1 MAHSDLVTITV
12 ETRLG
17 WSGVVLSPAGI
28 RYATLFE
35 PTEDAVRE
43 RLLPA
48 GFASDASNDDPR
60 VAGIRAALIAFAE
73 HGGGDLDAYPVD
85 LGPCSEFQRS
95 AWLALR
101 EIPKGETR
109 SYGWLTRHIG
119 APASAI
125 RAVGQAMGENPVP
138 PWLPC
143 HRVVASDGSLHG
155 YGGGLALKRELLE
168 LEGALPKPLFS
179 LP

>member
-1 MAHSDLVTITV
+1 
-12 ETRLG
+12 
-17 WSGVVLSPAGI
+17 
-28 RYATLFE
+28 
-35 PTEDAVRE
+35 VRE
-43 RLLPA
+43 RLRPA
-48 GFASDASNDDPR
+48 GFANDAN
-60 VAGIRAALIAFAE
+60 AGDHRAAEIRSTLVDFAD
-73 HGGGDLDAYPVD
+73 HGGGNLDGYPIDLAPS
-85 LGPCSEFQRS
+85 SEFQRS

-101 EIPKGETR
+101 DIPKGETR

-179 LP
+179 LL

>member
-1 MAHSDLVTITV
+1 MSALETVMV

-17 WSGVVLSPAGI
+17 WSGVVLSAAGI

-35 PTEDAVRE
+35 PSESAVRE
-43 RLLPA
+43 QLKSTGPA
-48 GFASDASNDDPR
+48 ADASPDDPR
-60 VAGIRAALIAFAE
+60 AAAVRTALIAFAD
-73 HGGGDLDAYPVD
+73 HGGGDLDSFPVD
-85 LGPCSEFQRS
+85 LGPCSEFQRA
-95 AWLALR
+95 AWLGLR
-101 EIPKGETR
+101 DIPKGEMR
-109 SYGWLTRHIG
+109 SYGWLARHIG
-119 APASAI
+119 APASAV

-168 LEGALPKPLFS
+168 LEGALPKPLFT
-179 LP
+179 LT

>member
-1 MAHSDLVTITV
+1 MVLLTTVTV

-17 WSGVVLSPAGI
+17 WSGVVLGSAGI

-35 PTEDAVRE
+35 PTEAAVRT
-43 RLLPA
+43 RLRAAGPA
-48 GFASDASNDDPR
+48 ADASPDDSRAAP
-60 VAGIRAALIAFAE
+60 IRAALVAFAE
-73 HGGGDLDAYPVD
+73 NGGGDLDSFPVD

-109 SYGWLTRHIG
+109 SYGWLARHIG
-119 APASAI
+119 APASAV
-125 RAVGQAMGENPVP
+125 RAIGQAMGENPVP

-168 LEGALPKPLFS
+168 LEGALPKPLFT
-179 LP
+179 LA